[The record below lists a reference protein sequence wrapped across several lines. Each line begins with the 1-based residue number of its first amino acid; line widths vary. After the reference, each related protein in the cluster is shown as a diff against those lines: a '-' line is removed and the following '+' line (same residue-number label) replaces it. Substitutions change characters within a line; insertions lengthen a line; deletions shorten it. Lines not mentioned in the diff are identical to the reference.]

1 MDRNLVAIRRVGS
14 RCKIRKLSSVGT
26 YVVGGRYSWWVLG
39 LSVSWARVAVLLSDS
54 IVSHHFLCD
63 IYGKCMFF
71 FFFFT
76 IGF

>member
-1 MDRNLVAIRRVGS
+1 MAIRRVGS